1 MTRPIIARQGAGKR
15 IDIPMAML
23 YRAVDGG
30 FAHFQPFYDFSGL
43 LLKTGALKIVSA
55 AGEE

>member
-1 MTRPIIARQGAGKR
+1 
-15 IDIPMAML
+15 MAML